1 MKKVFFFFFHWEKAI
16 EKSHD
21 THVISETN
29 CITCL
34 IQYPYKK
41 ATGHL
46 CQSQI
51 VNFQQ
56 KKKDQNFFFHF
67 FFLSLPFSLFLS
79 FIHNPSLSPS
89 DDYLS
94 PHVITMPASVTSIV
108 KCSEYILSSPFL
120 SKIFV
125 PASKLF
131 VNLSGYRNLGL
142 KYVLLNTAP
151 YDFIFWFFFIIA

>member
-1 MKKVFFFFFHWEKAI
+1 
-16 EKSHD
+16 
-21 THVISETN
+21 
-29 CITCL
+29 
-34 IQYPYKK
+34 
-41 ATGHL
+41 
-46 CQSQI
+46 
-51 VNFQQ
+51 
-56 KKKDQNFFFHF
+56 
-67 FFLSLPFSLFLS
+67 
-79 FIHNPSLSPS
+79 
-89 DDYLS
+89 
-94 PHVITMPASVTSIV
+94 MPASVTSIV